1 MVRSSIRLNQVISK
15 VNDTLKVLYATNGFN
30 FLCNDEI
37 GKEMVWKD
45 RLYLTNDGA
54 AMLADNFT
62 EYLNIN
68 MDIDFNPNSNFNK
81 DFLD

>member
-15 VNDTLKVLYATNGFN
+15 VNNTLKVLYATNGFN
-30 FLCNDEI
+30 FLCSDEI